1 MKLIPAVCTFALSF
15 VSAFADVVVSVDFEN
30 RAEGQYTNDMAKED
44 FPKRQG
50 ASSWYAMDK
59 NNGENAKIVRDGDDH
74 GMVLQLKYPKGCVGP
89 NDKIEEGIPACAGQV
104 QQPLQ
109 VSAEEMWVAYD
120 IQFEEGF
127 EFVKG
132 GKLPGLCGGKCYT
145 GGNRPSVGD
154 GWSARIMWRK
164 DGNVVQY
171 LYFVDQAGTYGDDAL
186 WNLGGTAEQ
195 KQFVP
200 GQWHRVVTRV
210 VLNSVTTEGT
220 GDKNG
225 VVQSWF
231 DGELSLDLDTLR
243 LRDSTNQ
250 KIDEFYLSTFHG
262 GSDTTW
268 APTKDVFVRYDNF
281 VVSTDSI
288 AVKSVKSASGEG
300 PSAGEAGTEAIKP
313 ALPNSHNNSRI
324 NRHRDGQN
332 LNLYKNDKIYNL
344 IGQQQ

>member
-1 MKLIPAVCTFALSF
+1 MKLIREIGLLALTCI
-15 VSAFADVVVSVDFEN
+15 SASFADVVVSVDFEN

-50 ASSWYAMDK
+50 ASSWYAMEQ
-59 NNGENAKIVRDGDDH
+59 NNGENAKIVRDGDEH

-145 GGNRPSVGD
+145 GGNRPAVGD

-186 WNLGGTAEQ
+186 WNLNGTAEQ

-288 AVKSVKSASGEG
+288 AVG
-300 PSAGEAGTEAIKP
+300 PAKPGTEAIKRT
-313 ALPNSHNNSRI
+313 LPNSHKNSRS
-324 NRHRDGQN
+324 NRHRNGQN
-332 LNLYKNDKIYNL
+332 LNLYKNERIYNL
-344 IGQQQ
+344 IGQEL